1 MRIGELARQ
10 VGVTTDTVRF
20 YERAGLLPRPPRAE
34 NGYRE
39 YRPTDVD
46 HLRLL
51 IDLRRMEIPLDVAA
65 RLAGWCHA
73 GHCAETSG
81 ELPRLIADKR
91 AEVAERVARL
101 RHLDERLADLELHLG
116 RPRRSLTVLA
126 ESGPCCEAAE
136 AVLETGEAAT
146 CACCA
151 N

>member
-1 MRIGELARQ
+1 M
-10 VGVTTDTVRF
+10 D
-20 YERAGLLPRPPRAE
+20 

-39 YRPTDVD
+39 YRPADVD

-51 IDLRRMEIPLDVAA
+51 VDLRRMEIPLDDAA
-65 RLAGWCHA
+65 RMAGWCHA
-73 GHCAETSG
+73 GHCAETSQ
-81 ELPRLIADKR
+81 ELPQLIAGKR
-91 AEVAERVARL
+91 AEISERVTRL
-101 RHLDERLADLELHLG
+101 RHLDERLAELERHLG

-136 AVLETGEAAT
+136 AVMKTGEAAS